1 MQPLSSTI
9 GMTMLNGI
17 DPLLS
22 GELLKILDE
31 MGHGDRLVLADR
43 NFPTYTAGLPVVRL
57 SVDTATA
64 LDAILS
70 VFPLDTFV
78 DRPFARMG
86 PQDDPEAVNEAQTA
100 VLEVARRRSG
110 RRLEFEAVRR
120 MDFYERANTAFAVV
134 HTLETAPY
142 CDFILTKGVV

>member
-1 MQPLSSTI
+1 
-9 GMTMLNGI
+9 MLNGI

-43 NFPTYTAGLPVVRL
+43 NFPAYTAGLPVVRM

-78 DRPFARMG
+78 DRPLARMG
-86 PQDDPEAVNEAQTA
+86 PQDDPEAENDAQTA

-110 RRLEFEAVRR
+110 GALEFEAIRR
-120 MDFYERANTAFAVV
+120 MDFYDHANTAFAVV
-134 HTLETAPY
+134 QTLETAPY